1 VDFSEITPPE
11 ELLDPIHVESFLDL
25 APIPPIT
32 PLSSSLPIFVSSLN
46 PPESTF
52 IESET
57 FVLRSPCLDQ
67 ILDDNDIERLE
78 DDFEVKDLILGNL

>member
-1 VDFSEITPPE
+1 MDFSEITPPE

-57 FVLRSPCLDQ
+57 IVLVSPCLDQ
-67 ILDDNDIERLE
+67 TFYN
-78 DDFEVKDLILGNL
+78 VDL